1 MGTYYHAEYTIQE
14 TTCPND
20 KETSADNH
28 CPLLECEFSV
38 SLDKFALNTT
48 TLVWKAERN
57 SSIVFLPLSGLLVRG
72 FACPPVFF

>member
-1 MGTYYHAEYTIQE
+1 MAMGMYYHAEYTIQE

-38 SLDKFALNTT
+38 SLDKFRSKHDDTRL
-48 TLVWKAERN
+48 E
-57 SSIVFLPLSGLLVRG
+57 G
-72 FACPPVFF
+72 